1 MALIE
6 IDGLLIKN
14 SDFTRQTVR
23 EPDGTC
29 FKLGPNKLSTPIIL
43 VAKQPYPIVPNL
55 LSTATGVEYER
66 GHYSSPHEDR
76 TNFQAVLDDIQYTF
90 PRFPVASFV
99 GVSIFLFSTID
110 FLKNDSNSNMWL
122 VYSCYT
128 IRWLVFID
136 F

>member
-1 MALIE
+1 MVY
-6 IDGLLIKN
+6 LLKIVI
-14 SDFTRQTVR
+14 FH
-23 EPDGTC
+23 G
-29 FKLGPNKLSTPIIL
+29 KLLENQMVHVSNWGPTKLSTPIIL

-110 FLKNDSNSNMWL
+110 FLKK
-122 VYSCYT
+122 
-128 IRWLVFID
+128 
-136 F
+136 